1 MSSQA
6 RSLLMLSLTLAALAS
21 TVALL
26 ASCPDNDNS
35 ITDCSRRQQP
45 QHYDGTKWTC
55 KK

>member
-6 RSLLMLSLTLAALAS
+6 RRFFQMSLTLAAVAA